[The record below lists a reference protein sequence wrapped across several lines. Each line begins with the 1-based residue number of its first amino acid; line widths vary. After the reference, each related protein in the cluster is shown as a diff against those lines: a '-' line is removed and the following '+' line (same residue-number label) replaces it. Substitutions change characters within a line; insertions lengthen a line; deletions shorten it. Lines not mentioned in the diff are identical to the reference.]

1 MAAFIVVV
9 VVVVEIV
16 IVVVLIVVAVVVVV
30 VLVVV
35 VIVVVVEV
43 VIVVVV
49 VPMPGRCNNSI
60 IIFFWLLLGT
70 LKLEL
75 AWYPLPQFFEKNY
88 SWAKMLAEKKD
99 ISLTIDYS
107 AIAQQQGQGQ
117 GKHRRLRDIEN
128 GSSHTDELELV
139 SVQDAVLHVDMY
151 KVDQV
156 IRNLI
161 TNAVNFVFTFFILV
175 Q

>member
-35 VIVVVVEV
+35 VVVVEV

-60 IIFFWLLLGT
+60 IVFFFWLLLGT

-107 AIAQQQGQGQ
+107 AIAQ
-117 GKHRRLRDIEN
+117 HRRLRDIEN
-128 GSSHTDELELV
+128 GSSHTEELELV
-139 SVQDAVLHVDMY
+139 SVQEAVLHVDMY

-161 TNAVNFVFTFFILV
+161 TNAVKFLFTFFILV